1 MFHEFKENLSIFQ
14 WITWIR
20 KIPKHLTYINKTR
33 LRLNSMRQRINTLAF
48 CFGDISVPL
57 VSVVFKH
64 IDKKKTF
71 ILQKLI
77 WRQICFAVASLIL
90 QCSFQ
95 IANVSQKRC
104 PCTFFDKITVIVIY
118 IGFTTVLFRSFN
130 FQWLQIFLFLYLVFL
145 DNVFEC
151 NQLNLSYSI
160 LNNALLHLNFAIL
173 VDAVLLVF
181 YRSR

>member
-1 MFHEFKENLSIFQ
+1 MFHECEENLIILQ
-14 WITWIR
+14 WITWIP
-20 KIPKHLTYINKTR
+20 KIPKHLMYIEKTT

-57 VSVVFKH
+57 VGVVFKH
-64 IDKKKTF
+64 IDKKKTI

-104 PCTFFDKITVIVIY
+104 PCTFFWQDYNSHRIY

-130 FQWLQIFLFLYLVFL
+130 FQWL
-145 DNVFEC
+145 
-151 NQLNLSYSI
+151 
-160 LNNALLHLNFAIL
+160 LNFSVSL
-173 VDAVLLVF
+173 PYF
-181 YRSR
+181 SR